1 MKFNFTLSLRRDT
14 LMKRVNLHEW
24 AGVLLALAGFITFF
38 FTDDSTEAA
47 FTGVILMSFGF
58 GYGIRQLEEW

>member
-1 MKFNFTLSLRRDT
+1 
-14 LMKRVNLHEW
+14 MKRVNLHEW